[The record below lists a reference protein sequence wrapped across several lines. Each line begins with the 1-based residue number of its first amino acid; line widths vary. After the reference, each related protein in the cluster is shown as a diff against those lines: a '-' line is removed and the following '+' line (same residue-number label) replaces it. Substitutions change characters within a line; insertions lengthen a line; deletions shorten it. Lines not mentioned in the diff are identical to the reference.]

1 MLNEFVYRPLAQLL
15 VPALVRTGVKPE
27 TVVLAHT
34 ALGLLAAW
42 QVAGGRALTP
52 ALLLQVK
59 TVLDNADG
67 QLARATGQ
75 TSALG
80 RYLDSEM
87 DLLVNAALLLAIDR
101 RWGAPALVL
110 LQLLLTVDFLLER
123 EYREARGEV
132 FRSEPH
138 ENSSSATL
146 DLLQAVYRF
155 SFEPQE
161 KLLAPVFEARFRDA
175 GAEQK
180 TARPILPGLSLTSP
194 PIWACPPSW
203 HSQACA
209 SREADHGTT
218 SSACR
223 CRRWLWSRCNC
234 GVKPTCGGSGEYNA
248 SAHHGRCARRV

>member
-175 GAEQK
+175 GGRAENRAAY
-180 TARPILPGLSLTSP
+180 TPRVVTHVAANLGLSTQLALAGVCIARGRPRDYLVSLP
-194 PIWACPPSW
+194 L
-203 HSQACA
+203 QALA
-209 SREADHGTT
+209 LVSLQLWREAHL
-218 SSACR
+218 
-223 CRRWLWSRCNC
+223 RRQR
-234 GVKPTCGGSGEYNA
+234 
-248 SAHHGRCARRV
+248 